1 MWHASVRE
9 APLRAVGQNGP
20 RGPTR
25 ASKART
31 SGPVPFPLQHA
42 LLIRITP
49 LHLRRL
55 PDRAEVAELEDGV
68 QPSLVRSNHDERQ
81 RAARPPSELR
91 LPDAEHAGRHG
102 DQNSMGMTRRDERRD
117 EGDGSEGLAKA
128 RIIAQHRPALLL
140 RAEEEAHAEQLVQLE
155 RFENAGR
162 QQREPSTSPQHAPA
176 SNKAAASRLQSQAAS
191 SPDSGDVPAV
201 SASPSTSSLSS
212 TSISFERTAQDARNV
227 QNFRH
232 LDERSQAADHE
243 RAAGFE

>member
-176 SNKAAASRLQSQAAS
+176 SNKAAASRLQSQDRLLARQRRRPGGLGVAQHL
-191 SPDSGDVPAV
+191 VAV
-201 SASPSTSSLSS
+201 INLHLVRTHRAGRQERPEFSALG
-212 TSISFERTAQDARNV
+212 RAQPGG
-227 QNFRH
+227 
-232 LDERSQAADHE
+232 RS
-243 RAAGFE
+243 